1 MTPRT
6 LVKNLAALPDGPVTV
21 SGWVETV
28 RDQKKVQ
35 FVILRD
41 ESGAVQLVN
50 PATRELPEPV
60 EGSTASTSSAD
71 EASARLATTEQISAL
86 THGSFISVTGE
97 LKHDERVK
105 LGGLEVK
112 IGSLEIVAEANP
124 ETPIAAD
131 SSLDKRMDWRFLDLR
146 HPKQNLIF
154 RIQTT
159 FLHALRTYWVERD
172 FVEIQTPKLMASASE
187 SRAELFEVGYFE
199 GTAYLA
205 QSPQFFKQMAQP
217 AGFGK
222 VFEVGPAF
230 RADPSFTSRH
240 ATEFTS
246 IDAEMSWVD
255 SHEDVMRMHEELLV
269 AGFTAVKAKHGA
281 EIAELFGIE
290 LEVPTTPFPRIPLAE
305 AKQIVADRG
314 YVIPRDDADIDPE
327 GERQISAY
335 VRETYGH
342 DFVFLTDWD
351 ISLRPFYHMR
361 QEGDPTLTNSYDLIY
376 NGVEI
381 STGAQREHRIDVLV
395 AAGSREGARPRGARV
410 LPRLLP
416 LRRAPA
422 RRLRNGSRP
431 RAHAHARRALDPRDD
446 LPLPRP
452 DAPAAVIVRGRT
464 ARARA
469 WLRRRRAGMARR
481 RRATGAR
488 GIRRHDRGR
497 VPGRPVGERVVRRHA
512 RADHVLDLRAVV
524 VVRRVVDRTDALG
537 LPWPLGRGV
546 PGTPRR
552 FDSARAAPGGSAMC

>member
-1 MTPRT
+1 MSTRT

-50 PATRELPEPV
+50 PATREV
-60 EGSTASTSSAD
+60 EDGAD
-71 EASARLATTEQISAL
+71 AEASARLATTEAISAL
-86 THGSFISVTGE
+86 AHGSFITVTGE

-112 IGSLEIVAEANP
+112 IASLEVVTAANP

-146 HPKQNLIF
+146 HPKQALIF

-159 FLHALRTYWVERD
+159 FLHALRGVWVEKGLI
-172 FVEIQTPKLMASASE
+172 EIQTPKLMASASE
-187 SRAELFEVGYFE
+187 SRAELFEVEYFE
-199 GTAYLA
+199 GKAYLA
-205 QSPQFFKQMAQP
+205 QSPQFFKQMAQA
-217 AGFGK
+217 AGFGG

-246 IDAEMSWVD
+246 VDTEISWID
-255 SHEDVMRMHEELLV
+255 SHEDVMALHEELLV
-269 AGFTAVKAKHGA
+269 AGFQAVVDKHGA

-290 LEVPTTPFPRIPLAE
+290 LAVPTRPFPRIPLAE

-314 YVIPRDDADIDPE
+314 YVIPRADDDMDPE

-335 VRETYGH
+335 VKEAFGH
-342 DFVFLTDWD
+342 DFVFLTDYASS
-351 ISLRPFYHMR
+351 IRPFYHMR
-361 QEGDPTLTNSYDLIY
+361 HEGDPSLTNSYDLIY

-395 AAGSREGARPRGARV
+395 EQARDKGMDPEELEFYLDFFRYGVPPHGGFGMGLARV
-410 LPRLLP
+410 LMLMLNEHSIRETTYLFRGPTRLQP
-416 LRRAPA
+416 
-422 RRLRNGSRP
+422 
-431 RAHAHARRALDPRDD
+431 
-446 LPLPRP
+446 
-452 DAPAAVIVRGRT
+452 
-464 ARARA
+464 
-469 WLRRRRAGMARR
+469 
-481 RRATGAR
+481 
-488 GIRRHDRGR
+488 
-497 VPGRPVGERVVRRHA
+497 
-512 RADHVLDLRAVV
+512 
-524 VVRRVVDRTDALG
+524 
-537 LPWPLGRGV
+537 
-546 PGTPRR
+546 
-552 FDSARAAPGGSAMC
+552 